1 MGLASLIKVAQ
12 GKNASNVSFEDS
24 FLKEYEAAVR
34 KKELEERQVAPS
46 DYIRPSSMYGC
57 ERMIFFQR
65 VHSGSLNDMKLTS
78 YEVYFILYRSNKIC
92 QPRFTVELLAFG

>member
-24 FLKEYEAAVR
+24 FLKEYEEAVR

-57 ERMIFFQR
+57 ERMIFSR
-65 VHSGSLNDMKLTS
+65 EYIAALSMGSSRMYHLL
-78 YEVYFILYRSNKIC
+78 
-92 QPRFTVELLAFG
+92 RFARAVQIGI